1 MIKRE
6 QDRANGP
13 GSSWD
18 RDFVQQPHLIL
29 SLGRNCILVWIDT
42 KRIKPLPLPPRS
54 TAGTLPPLF
63 HIFSV
68 YHPLLSSQLLGKMGS
83 VVLLFTNE
91 TSEAQTG
98 YGREQVNTLI
108 VLVLL

>member
-1 MIKRE
+1 MIII
-6 QDRANGP
+6 
-13 GSSWD
+13 S
-18 RDFVQQPHLIL
+18 I
-29 SLGRNCILVWIDT
+29 
-42 KRIKPLPLPPRS
+42 RIKKDRKQYKNVLS
-54 TAGTLPPLF
+54 TPTVPY
-63 HIFSV
+63 FSV